1 MTTTVHNKYDILCI
15 FSLPFLDPTSAI
27 SLSSSMLTCKTPSQA
42 VPSEQQVK
50 LRVDAVERLAP
61 VLFTYNQ
68 DPVIKSIQ
76 PSRSFVR

>member
-1 MTTTVHNKYDILCI
+1 MTTTVHDKYYILCI
-15 FSLPFLDPTSAI
+15 FSPPLNPTSTI

-42 VPSEQQVK
+42 APSRQQVK
-50 LRVDAVERLAP
+50 LKVDSVERLAP